1 MGSSVSK
8 PMTSTEKPHGT
19 STEATHTDIPDCPTI
34 ALEKAHLSPVC
45 QNRIYPYLF
54 MAFAAGVLLTL
65 LVTAIICLIKKSC
78 PKYPTSSSQAISR
91 ASDPSHK
98 CCPTAE
104 EALTCA
110 DVSLKDSEEDRVCFA
125 QNQREELEP
134 IVYAQIKVQTKT
146 SPATSGSGEIR

>member
-1 MGSSVSK
+1 MRKLRLKELKCPAQGCK
-8 PMTSTEKPHGT
+8 KPHGT

-34 ALEKAHLSPVC
+34 ALEK
-45 QNRIYPYLF
+45 IYPYLF